1 MGTRTT
7 QLRLDFGAPI
17 APKSKTR
24 SHSVQCLECDI
35 PIDLASQAV
44 REIKA
49 CPHCGDR
56 TWLLNLKTKE
66 ACILY
71 SIEPESLGGRLS
83 DGD

>member
-1 MGTRTT
+1 MAKV
-7 QLRLDFGAPI
+7 QLKLDWEQPKAPQ
-17 APKSKTR
+17 SKTK
-24 SHSVQCLECDI
+24 SYSVQCLNCDL
-35 PIDLASQAV
+35 PIDLTLQSV

-56 TWLLNLKTKE
+56 TWLLNLKTKD

-71 SIEPESLGGRLS
+71 GIAPNSLGGRLR

>member
-1 MGTRTT
+1 MANI
-7 QLRLDFGAPI
+7 QLRLDFAQ
-17 APKSKTR
+17 PKAQKTKAK
-24 SHSVQCLECDI
+24 SHFVQCLNCDL
-35 PIDLASQAV
+35 PIDLTLQSV

-71 SIEPESLGGRLS
+71 GIAPNSLGGRLK